1 MIPLIG
7 FVGEKKSGKTMV
19 LKAVLAELAKK
30 GRKVGVIKHT
40 AHGFDLD
47 RPHTDSFML
56 KESGAAKVAML
67 GHDEIA
73 VYGAA
78 KPEPGPEQVR
88 DLYLSDLD
96 IVLVEG
102 FKDAQIPK
110 ILIAAT
116 RPIPPWGRETAG
128 VIAVVSKDK
137 PDFETKHIK
146 PGQTKEIV
154 KLIEWYIKTHRSK
167 REVKIYLDGRELK
180 IKPFIKD
187 FFLNSIVGMVG
198 SLNDAQ
204 GAKRISISIDFPE
217 GVSVPLP
224 GE

>member
-1 MIPLIG
+1 
-7 FVGEKKSGKTMV
+7 
-19 LKAVLAELAKK
+19 
-30 GRKVGVIKHT
+30 
-40 AHGFDLD
+40 
-47 RPHTDSFML
+47 
-56 KESGAAKVAML
+56 ML

-88 DLYLSDLD
+88 DMYLADLD
-96 IVLVEG
+96 VVLVEG

-116 RPIPPWGRETAG
+116 KPIPPWGRETSG

-137 PDFETKHIK
+137 PDFDVKHIK
-146 PGQTKEIV
+146 PGSTKEIV

-167 REVKIYLDGRELK
+167 REVNVYLDGKKLQ

-187 FFLNSIVGMVG
+187 FLLNSIVGMVG

-204 GAKRISISIDFPE
+204 GAKRISISIE